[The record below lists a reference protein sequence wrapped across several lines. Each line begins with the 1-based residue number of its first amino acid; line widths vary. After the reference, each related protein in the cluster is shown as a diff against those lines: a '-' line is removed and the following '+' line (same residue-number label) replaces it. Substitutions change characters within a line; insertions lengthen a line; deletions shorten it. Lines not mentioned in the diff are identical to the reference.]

1 MLSAWQQLVVATD
14 PDIVTGY
21 NTLNFDLPYLINRAR
36 TLGVKTFPLLGRIRG
51 SQSLVRD
58 KTFSSRQV
66 GTRESKEVT
75 MDGRVQL
82 DVLQVIQTN
91 YKLRAYSLNAVSAHF
106 LGEQKED
113 VHHSII
119 SELQNGNADTRRR
132 LAVYCLKDA
141 LLPQR
146 LIDKLML
153 MINNIEMA
161 RVTGVRLNDLMQRGQ
176 QIKVLSQ
183 LYRKARTVGMVI
195 PVLKREPTG
204 AGGAGDVG
212 FEGATVIEPIKGYY
226 DVPIATL
233 DFASLYP
240 SIMMAH
246 NLCYST
252 LVRRDDVSRLPS
264 SVPWAKSPTGDVFV
278 TAEAKKGLL
287 PEILEELL
295 SARKRAKAEMKNET
309 DPLRYAVLDGR
320 QLALKISANSV
331 YGFTGATVGQLP
343 CLEISATVTAYGR
356 EMIERTK
363 AEVERIYTVAN
374 GYEHDALVV
383 YGDTDS
389 VMIKFGTADLAKAM
403 DLGKEA
409 AGKVT
414 SVFIKPIK
422 LEFEKVIAPPRRR
435 VRVRA
440 RVARAA
446 RTDTRRAHLR
456 AQCYFPYLL
465 MNKKRYAGLL
475 WTGTVKHDKMDCKG
489 IETVR
494 RDNCSLV
501 KEVVDT
507 CLRLILIE
515 QNVHGAVA
523 YVKGIISDLLM
534 NRIDLSMLVISK
546 ALTRSADAFDNK
558 QAHVELAARIAKR
571 DPGMAPNIGDRIPYV
586 IIKGPKGARPA
597 PSACDPSHLPAAT
610 ARPVQPATGRDTR
623 V

>member
-1 MLSAWQQLVVATD
+1 MLSAWQQLVIATD

-21 NTLNFDLPYLINRAR
+21 NTLNFDLPYLLNRAR
-36 TLGVKTFPLLGRIRG
+36 ALGVKTFPLLGRIRG
-51 SQSLVRD
+51 GMSVVKDR
-58 KTFSSRQV
+58 TFSSKQV

-141 LLPQR
+141 YLPQR

-161 RVTGVRLNDLMQRGQ
+161 RVTGVRLNDLMMRGQ
-176 QIKVLSQ
+176 QIKVLTQ
-183 LYRKARTVGMVI
+183 LYRKARSVGMVI
-195 PVLKREPTG
+195 PVLKRE
-204 AGGAGDVG
+204 GGGGPGGGGDVG

-252 LVRRDDVSRLPS
+252 LVRREDVARLPPG
-264 SVPWAKSPTGDVFV
+264 VQWAKSPTGDVFV
-278 TAEAKKGLL
+278 TAATKKGLL

-295 SARKRAKAEMKNET
+295 SARKRAKKEMKDEK

-343 CLEISATVTAYGR
+343 CLEISSTVTAYGR

-374 GYEHDALVV
+374 GYDHDALVV

-389 VMIKFGTADLAKAM
+389 VMIKFGTPDLAKAM
-403 DLGKEA
+403 ALGEEA
-409 AGKVT
+409 AKKVT
-414 SVFIKPIK
+414 EVFIKPIK
-422 LEFEKVIAPPRRR
+422 LEFEKVRCSAGRGSARLGF
-435 VRVRA
+435 RA
-440 RVARAA
+440 LP
-446 RTDTRRAHLR
+446 LR
-456 AQCYFPYLL
+456 SHPAS
-465 MNKKRYAGLL
+465 
-475 WTGTVKHDKMDCKG
+475 H
-489 IETVR
+489 
-494 RDNCSLV
+494 
-501 KEVVDT
+501 
-507 CLRLILIE
+507 
-515 QNVHGAVA
+515 AVA
-523 YVKGIISDLLM
+523 L
-534 NRIDLSMLVISK
+534 
-546 ALTRSADAFDNK
+546 RSAVLLPLSADEQEA
-558 QAHVELAARIAKR
+558 LR
-571 DPGMAPNIGDRIPYV
+571 
-586 IIKGPKGARPA
+586 RPA
-597 PSACDPSHLPAAT
+597 VDGHRHARQDGLQGGHLPPCWAALCW
-610 ARPVQPATGRDTR
+610 RL
-623 V
+623 

>member
-21 NTLNFDLPYLINRAR
+21 NTLNFDLPYLIQRAR
-36 TLGVKTFPLLGRIRG
+36 TLGVGTFPLLGRIRG
-51 SQSLVRD
+51 CPSLVKDR
-58 KTFSSRQV
+58 TFSSKQV

-91 YKLRAYSLNAVSAHF
+91 YKLRSYSLNAVSAHF

-141 LLPQR
+141 YLPQR
-146 LIDKLML
+146 LIDKLLL
-153 MINNIEMA
+153 MVNNIEMA

-176 QIKVLSQ
+176 QIKVLTQ

-195 PVLKREPTG
+195 PVLKRD
-204 AGGAGDVG
+204 GGGGGGDVG

-252 LVRRDDVSRLPS
+252 LVRREDVPKLP
-264 SVPWAKSPTGDVFV
+264 PDMPRAKSPTGDVFV

-295 SARKRAKAEMKNET
+295 SARKRAKAEMKGEK
-309 DPLRYAVLDGR
+309 DPLRYACLDGR
-320 QLALKISANSV
+320 QLALKVSANSV

-343 CLEISATVTAYGR
+343 CLEISSTVTAYGR

-389 VMIKFGTADLAKAM
+389 VMIKFGTKDLPKAM
-403 DLGKEA
+403 ALGEEA
-409 AGKVT
+409 AAKVT

-422 LEFEKVIAPPRRR
+422 LEFEKVRARARGREGEGAACVAVAGAPLAHAPPPNPH
-435 VRVRA
+435 VPPPGPPAV
-440 RVARAA
+440 
-446 RTDTRRAHLR
+446 
-456 AQCYFPYLL
+456 LL
-465 MNKKRYAGLL
+465 P
-475 WTGTVKHDKMDCKG
+475 V
-489 IETVR
+489 
-494 RDNCSLV
+494 
-501 KEVVDT
+501 
-507 CLRLILIE
+507 
-515 QNVHGAVA
+515 
-523 YVKGIISDLLM
+523 
-534 NRIDLSMLVISK
+534 
-546 ALTRSADAFDNK
+546 SADEQEAVRGAALDRHRHARQDGLQGK
-558 QAHVELAARIAKR
+558 RAGTRPRPEPGTKSCQHKHPKARGPRLARPSAQ
-571 DPGMAPNIGDRIPYV
+571 
-586 IIKGPKGARPA
+586 ARPA
-597 PSACDPSHLPAAT
+597 RHASSPH
-610 ARPVQPATGRDTR
+610 G
-623 V
+623 